1 MKYQVTLICKTGQY
15 KPMSAIVEHEEVD
28 LKDKKQKSK
37 VAQKGLEKICIR
49 RGMRSADL
57 KKYNYSIIKVRE
69 YDKDKIAWQNA
80 IRYNEIKKENGWKQ
94 RAPVGALSSSQRKT
108 NRRPQIFKITID
120 FSLGLQ
126 YYNIREKKERY

>member
-1 MKYQVTLICKTGQY
+1 MTMKYQVTLICKTGQY

-49 RGMRSADL
+49 RGMRSTDL

-80 IRYNEIKKENGWKQ
+80 IRYNEIKKENGWK
-94 RAPVGALSSSQRKT
+94 
-108 NRRPQIFKITID
+108 
-120 FSLGLQ
+120 
-126 YYNIREKKERY
+126 